1 MLDDFSLLQDNF
13 LIFFFI
19 LKQFFILNICTAF
32 YSVFFSSFYND
43 QYFIRRSVFF
53 TPVLRDDDL
62 FFLNLYEVTNCL
74 MTCVDSNDMRIYR
87 VLYLDY
93 IFERFRKL
101 FVTSE
106 RCFII
111 ILQRLWK
118 KPIFI
123 SFICL
128 QDFTYTN

>member
-1 MLDDFSLLQDNF
+1 MLDDFSLLRDNF

-19 LKQFFILNICTAF
+19 LKTIFYTEYMYSFLLCIFFFFLQWPIF
-32 YSVFFSSFYND
+32 YTK
-43 QYFIRRSVFF
+43 IGFF

-62 FFLNLYEVTNCL
+62 FFLNLYKITNCL

-101 FVTSE
+101 FVASE
-106 RCFII
+106 TCFTIT
-111 ILQRLWK
+111 LQRLWRK
-118 KPIFI
+118 TIFI
-123 SFICL
+123 SVICL
-128 QDFTYTN
+128 QDFTYTD